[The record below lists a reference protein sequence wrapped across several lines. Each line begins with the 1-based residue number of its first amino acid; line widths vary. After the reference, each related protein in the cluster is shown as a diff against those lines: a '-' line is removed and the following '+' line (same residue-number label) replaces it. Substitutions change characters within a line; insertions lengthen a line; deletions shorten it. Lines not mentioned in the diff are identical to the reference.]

1 MIAKTTDKTDHQGMR
16 VADMTDIKNTISTT
30 NMKDMIS
37 TTSIDKVKERE
48 TKTNINTKIEI
59 KIGIIKEEKVDRHQE
74 RRIKDI
80 MTRNSHTEIAKLIE
94 KVNSEEIETMTNGE
108 LNVIDTDSKKKDIVK
123 VEDQKAAEAERR
135 KKKNKE

>member
-1 MIAKTTDKTDHQGMR
+1 MTAKITDKTDHQGMR
-16 VADMTDIKNTISTT
+16 VDMTDIKNTISTT

-37 TTSIDKVKERE
+37 TTSIDKVKKRE
-48 TKTNINTKIEI
+48 TKTNIYTKIEI
-59 KIGIIKEEKVDRHQE
+59 EIGIIKEEKVDRHQE

-80 MTRNSHTEIAKLIE
+80 MTRSSHTGIAKLFE